1 MWASARSAAEVDRGS
16 TQSLDTEEQVTN
28 PMFKTMKRSTVV
40 IVSLITILTLSVVA
54 YAVTSL
60 FFASPTQTSE
70 YEKRTYFEFVMEN
83 VFTASGEVGPGES
96 MSVNPTLSSNASVDM
111 YCFIRVE
118 MPAYG
123 ESGLYTLT
131 PNSGW
136 NVQESGMQGDRWV
149 AVYRYDSVL
158 MPGASTTALTSNLT
172 MVDMSRAEY
181 SEVTD
186 LNVSMTG
193 YACGTEDLELENAWE
208 TISQNYG
215 V

>member
-1 MWASARSAAEVDRGS
+1 
-16 TQSLDTEEQVTN
+16 
-28 PMFKTMKRSTVV
+28 MFKTMKRSTAV
-40 IVSLITILTLSVVA
+40 IVSLLTILALSVVA

-60 FFASPTQTSE
+60 FFSSPTQTSE
-70 YEKRTYFEFVMEN
+70 YEKRTYFEFVMN
-83 VFTASGEVGPGES
+83 DVFTASGEVGPGES
-96 MSVNPTLSSNASVDM
+96 MSVNPEITSDASTDM
-111 YCFIRVE
+111 YVFIRVE
-118 MPAYG
+118 MPTFG
-123 ESGLYTLT
+123 ESGLYVIE
-131 PNSGW
+131 PGSGW
-136 NVQESGMQGDRWV
+136 SIQEARVEGDRWI

-158 MPGASTTALTSNLT
+158 TPGASTTALTSYLT
-172 MVDMSRAEY
+172 MVNMSHAEF

>member
-1 MWASARSAAEVDRGS
+1 
-16 TQSLDTEEQVTN
+16 
-28 PMFKTMKRSTVV
+28 MFKTMKRSTAV
-40 IVSLITILTLSVVA
+40 IVALITILTLSVVA

-70 YEKRTYFEFVMEN
+70 YEKRTYFEFVMN
-83 VFTASGEVGPGES
+83 DVFTASGEVGPGES
-96 MSVNPTLSSNASVDM
+96 MSVNPVITSDASADM
-111 YCFIRVE
+111 YVFIRVE
-118 MPAYG
+118 MPALG

-131 PNSGW
+131 PSSAW
-136 NVQESGMQGDRWV
+136 SVQESGVQGDRWV
-149 AVYRYDSVL
+149 TVYRYDSVL
-158 MPGASTTALTSNLT
+158 TPGASTTALTSNLT
-172 MVDMSRAEY
+172 MVDMSHAEF
-181 SEVTD
+181 SEVTE

>member
-1 MWASARSAAEVDRGS
+1 
-16 TQSLDTEEQVTN
+16 
-28 PMFKTMKRSTVV
+28 MFKTMKRSTAV
-40 IVSLITILTLSVVA
+40 IVAIITILTLSGIA

-70 YEKRTYFEFVMEN
+70 YEKRTYFEFVMN
-83 VFTASGEVGPGES
+83 DVFTASGEVGPGES
-96 MSVNPTLSSNASVDM
+96 MSVDPVITSDASADM

-123 ESGLYTLT
+123 ESGLYTLN

-136 NVQESGMQGDRWV
+136 SVQEARAEGDRWV

-158 MPGASTTALTSNLT
+158 TPGASTTALCTALT
-172 MVDMSRAEY
+172 MVDMSHAEF
-181 SEVTD
+181 SQVGEVD
-186 LNVSMTG
+186 VSMTG

>member
-1 MWASARSAAEVDRGS
+1 
-16 TQSLDTEEQVTN
+16 
-28 PMFKTMKRSTVV
+28 MFKTMKRSTAV
-40 IVSLITILTLSVVA
+40 IVALITILTLSVVA

-70 YEKRTYFEFVMEN
+70 YEKRTYFEFVMN
-83 VFTASGEVGPGES
+83 DVFTSSGEVGPGES
-96 MSVNPTLSSNASVDM
+96 MAVNPTLSSNASVDM

-123 ESGLYTLT
+123 ESGLYEIE
-131 PNSGW
+131 PGSDW
-136 NVQESGMQGDRWV
+136 SVQEARVEVDRWI
-149 AVYRYDSVL
+149 AVYRYDSAL
-158 MPGASTTALTSNLT
+158 TPGASTTALTSNLT

-181 SEVTD
+181 SEVSD

-193 YACGTEDLELENAWE
+193 YACGTEDLELGDAWSA
-208 TISQNYG
+208 ISQNYG